1 MKMKKFLIP
10 AVIALAVIAAVFMA
24 LPKGKKTT
32 ALYEIYP
39 TRGDI
44 AMTLKLNGSVNPR
57 NLLEIKPQIAGR
69 IESILVTEGQKVKKG
84 EVLAWMSSTDRAAL
98 LDAALASGQ
107 DEVKKWEDV
116 YKPTPIIAPLDGFI
130 IDRNKEPGQTV
141 STSDNILVMADK
153 LIIEAN
159 VDETD
164 LRYISLGQRVEITL
178 DAYPD
183 KKFPGIIEH
192 IAYQS
197 TVINN
202 VTVYV
207 VKILPVNAPSYFRA
221 GMSATMEAVS
231 QKRHDVLMLP
241 ADSITYKDGT
251 AYVTIRKGNTE
262 NTELRKITVGITSG
276 KYTEITSGLAERD
289 LVAVQQKTF
298 DSKDGFRGPGSM
310 FGIGG
315 NKKSSSPSSSSSKN

>member
-1 MKMKKFLIP
+1 MGTVVFLFLHKTKK
-10 AVIALAVIAAVFMA
+10 
-24 LPKGKKTT
+24 KT

-39 TRGDI
+39 SRGDI
-44 AMTLKLNGSVNPR
+44 ALTLKLNGNVSPR
-57 NLLEIKPQIAGR
+57 NLLEIKPQITGR
-69 IESILVTEGQKVKKG
+69 IESILVVEGQKVKKG

-98 LDAALASGQ
+98 LDAALAAGQ

-116 YKPTPIIAPLDGFI
+116 YKQTPIIAPLDGFI

-141 STSDNILVMADK
+141 TTSDNILVMADK

-164 LRYISLGQRVEITL
+164 LRYIGLGQNVQILL

-183 KKFPGIIEH
+183 KKFPGVIEH
-192 IAYQS
+192 VAYQS

-207 VKILPVNAPSYFRA
+207 VKILPTGAPSSFRA

-231 QKRHDVLMLP
+231 QKKKNAVLLP
-241 ADSITYKDGT
+241 ADAITYKDGT
-251 AYVTIRKGNTE
+251 GYVTVRKGTTE

-276 KYTEITSGLAERD
+276 KYTEIVSGLTEKD
-289 LVAVQQKTF
+289 LVIVQQQTYESSDYFK
-298 DSKDGFRGPGSM
+298 GGPGSM

-315 NKKSSSPSSSSSKN
+315 KSSKK

>member
-1 MKMKKFLIP
+1 MKKIIIFSL
-10 AVIALAVIAAVFMA
+10 IAAA
-24 LPKGKKTT
+24 LGITAFLLLHKTKSST

-44 AMTLKLNGSVNPR
+44 ALTLKLNGNVNPR

-69 IESILVTEGQKVKKG
+69 IESILVVEGQKVKKG

-98 LDAALASGQ
+98 LDAALAAGP
-107 DEVKKWEDV
+107 DEVKKWENV
-116 YKPTPIIAPLDGFI
+116 YKPTPVIAPLDGFI

-141 STSDNILVMADK
+141 GTADNILVMADK

-164 LRYISLGQRVEITL
+164 LRYIRLGQNVQIVL

-183 KKFPGIIEH
+183 MKFPGVIEH

-231 QKRHDVLMLP
+231 QKRENAVQLP
-241 ADSITYKDGT
+241 ADAITYKNNE
-251 AYVTIRKGNTE
+251 AYVTIRKGTTE
-262 NTELRKITVGITSG
+262 ETEMRKIKAGITSG
-276 KYTEITSGLAERD
+276 RYTEIISGLTEKD
-289 LVAVQQKTF
+289 LVVVQQQTYESR
-298 DSKDGFRGPGSM
+298 DNFRGGPGSL

-315 NKKSSSPSSSSSKN
+315 KKTPVKK